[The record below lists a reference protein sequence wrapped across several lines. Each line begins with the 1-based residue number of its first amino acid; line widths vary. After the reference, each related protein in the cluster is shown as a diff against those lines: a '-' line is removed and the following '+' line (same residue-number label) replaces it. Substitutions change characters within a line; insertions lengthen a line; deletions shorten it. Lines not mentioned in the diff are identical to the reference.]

1 MTAATQAP
9 ESTESAEDSNK
20 RERDFTKFRPS
31 HEELA
36 KFINEHP
43 EWKAAELGDVSPNV
57 VKAVLALKT
66 DFNDTPEKR
75 AEREARKREL
85 EEEKKLFE
93 GMTAEQ
99 IAQEKA
105 ARKAEKQAEK
115 LEAKIREA
123 REKAEAIRSGKVAT
137 GADLAAAV
145 EAQQAEGGKRTLGRS
160 GQKKTA

>member
-1 MTAATQAP
+1 MTAVAEAP
-9 ESTESAEDSNK
+9 EQTTESADEANK

-36 KFINEHP
+36 DFINNHP
-43 EWKAAELGDVSPNV
+43 EWKAAEQGDVTPNQ
-57 VKAVLALKT
+57 VKAILALKT

-85 EEEKKLFE
+85 EEEKKLFA
-93 GMTAEQ
+93 GMTPEQ

-115 LEAKIREA
+115 LQAKIDEA
-123 REKAEAIRSGKVAT
+123 RKRAEELRSGKAAS

-145 EAQQAEGGKRTLGRS
+145 EANQGDAKRTLGRS
-160 GQKKTA
+160 KKTA